1 MLPLFEISEKKIDSR
16 DWNSDQSRMKIW
28 DIKFDKVHNL
38 GCLEKCEQKNLHW
51 VIKTFM
57 VIV

>member
-1 MLPLFEISEKKIDSR
+1 MLALFEISEKKIDSR

-38 GCLEKCEQKNLHW
+38 GCLEKFEQKNLH
-51 VIKTFM
+51 
-57 VIV
+57 